1 MRCPIV
7 FTKSILLVLFLGLV
21 PITSLLAADESI
33 TTEAQQPFVDLD
45 GDGFDDS
52 MEDNNGD
59 GIPEP
64 ISASP
69 QATAPA
75 AINDNM
81 FGSVQ
86 LVRSSMPAFLH
97 NSGTFN
103 HLKRQLTAL
112 VQHRGGFSIGA
123 EFGPGSDIGSGA
135 VLGGACAGGACG
147 PN

>member
-1 MRCPIV
+1 M
-7 FTKSILLVLFLGLV
+7 SL
-21 PITSLLAADESI
+21 LLAADEI
-33 TTEAQQPFVDLD
+33 PVTESAQPFVDLD

-64 ISASP
+64 ATEKL
-69 QATAPA
+69 QATSSA
-75 AINDNM
+75 ATSDNM
-81 FGSVQ
+81 FASVQ
-86 LVRSSMPAFLH
+86 LVKSSVPVFLH
-97 NSGTFN
+97 NSGSFN

-123 EFGPGSDIGSGA
+123 DFGPGSDIGSGA

-147 PN
+147 PK